1 MFELMVLSVTLS
13 DGPIR
18 ERLREL
24 RPDPPSPAK
33 TLTKA
38 AELLTEMDDKAA
50 TRIPEAL
57 LAKAEAV
64 VIIPD
69 TVKAGFIVAGRGGH
83 GVAMVRA
90 GDGWGEPTF
99 VNLGGVSFGAQL
111 GAQATDLVLVFKSK
125 KSLERILDGKGKLT
139 LGVDAGVAAGPVGR
153 RAEAST
159 DGQFKAE
166 VLSYSRSRGLFAG
179 VSMDGGVL
187 APATEANKAF
197 TKEATKDDLQA
208 AENLKAK
215 LMALAG
221 MKELPKAVEPKP
233 AGGGKFLGP
242 PLVAPPTVTPPPTV
256 PDTPPVKKDK

>member
-1 MFELMVLSVTLS
+1 MFELLVLSVTLS

-24 RPDPPSPAK
+24 RPQPPAPAR
-33 TLTKA
+33 TLA
-38 AELLTEMDDKAA
+38 KAA
-50 TRIPEAL
+50 TLLAAMDDEAKTRIPDAL

-83 GVAMVRA
+83 GVALVR
-90 GDGWGEPTF
+90 GEDGGWGDPTF
-99 VNLGGVSFGAQL
+99 VNLGGVSFGAQI

-125 KSLERILDGKGKLT
+125 KNLDRILDGKGKLT

-159 DGQFKAE
+159 DGQFRAE
-166 VLSYSRSRGLFAG
+166 VLSYSQSRGLFAG

-187 APATEANKAF
+187 TPAAEANRLFA
-197 TKEATKDDLQA
+197 KEPTKDDLQA
-208 AENLKAK
+208 AETLKAK
-215 LMALAG
+215 LTELAKG
-221 MKELPKAVEPKP
+221 KELPKAVAPPPAVKP
-233 AGGGKFLGP
+233 AG
-242 PLVAPPTVTPPPTV
+242 PPTVAPPPTV
-256 PDTPPVKKDK
+256 PDTPPVKKDL